1 MGAGPL
7 PAGPAG
13 AAPPPSPK
21 PYTGEPVVTI
31 GRRLQALAQRLGD
44 LLGSGGGSSS
54 GSSAGD
60 AAERIS
66 GSSSGSSAGDAA
78 ERISGSGDGGSTA
91 AFSGSGRRLQQDLLG
106 SDPYTFESMS
116 NAWTG
121 AQVVGTGQQGLL
133 GCRAAA
139 VLAAVT
145 ACRTCVAAV

>member
-13 AAPPPSPK
+13 PPPPSPK

-31 GRRLQALAQRLGD
+31 GRRLQALAQRLGG
-44 LLGSGGGSSS
+44 LLGSGGSSS
-54 GSSAGD
+54 SNSGTSASD
-60 AAERIS
+60 ATDR
-66 GSSSGSSAGDAA
+66 SSG
-78 ERISGSGDGGSTA
+78 GDGGSTA

-116 NAWTG
+116 DAWTG
-121 AQVVGTGQQGLL
+121 AQVAGAGWRGLL

-139 VLAAVT
+139 VLA
-145 ACRTCVAAV
+145 VA